1 MSIRMG
7 IAVATGLFAA
17 VGFAGNAGA
26 EMFAPSTAPAKPKKV
41 TVSGCASKGTP
52 DFCVMIKGPKGAN
65 YNVTAAVPAVTVGQP
80 LRLQGVTTDKYSPCG
95 GVVLDNVKW
104 VPTRGSCPKS

>member
-17 VGFAGNAGA
+17 VGLAGNAGA
-26 EMFAPSTAPAKPKKV
+26 EMFAPSTAPSKPKKV

-52 DFCVMIKGPKGAN
+52 DFCTMIKGPKGAN

-80 LRLQGVTTDKYSPCG
+80 LRLQGVTSDKYSPCG
-95 GVVLDNVKW
+95 GVVLDNVRW
-104 VPTRGSCPKS
+104 VPTRGSCPK